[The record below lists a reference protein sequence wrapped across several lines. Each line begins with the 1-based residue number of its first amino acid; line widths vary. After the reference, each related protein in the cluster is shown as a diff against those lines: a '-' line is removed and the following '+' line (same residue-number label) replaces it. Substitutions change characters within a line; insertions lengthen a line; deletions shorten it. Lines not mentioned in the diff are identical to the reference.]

1 MLACSGHKSITFVGD
16 SRMRNLY
23 FAFAAATDPN
33 FDSSE
38 QEGKT
43 HADLSTIIPNLAIQ
57 IEFIWAPALDDG
69 AFLRWLPGL
78 NRGSHS
84 FIYLAYCSCAAGWAV
99 LTFLMRQEGGNGKGK

>member
-43 HADLSTIIPNLAIQ
+43 HADLSTVIPNLAIQ

-69 AFLRWLPGL
+69 AFLRWLPEL